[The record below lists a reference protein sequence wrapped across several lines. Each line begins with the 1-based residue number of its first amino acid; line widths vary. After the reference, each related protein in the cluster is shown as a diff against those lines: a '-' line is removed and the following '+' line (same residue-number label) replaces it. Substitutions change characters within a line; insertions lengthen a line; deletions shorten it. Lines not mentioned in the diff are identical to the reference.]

1 MKYTCANAAK
11 QQTEF
16 NNTVKNTNK
25 TARGKKNGGEH
36 TQEVATA
43 TTEDPMLSKIDTL
56 VSEWFGNWTKFYE
69 LADSDEYAD
78 INEVDNRRIDQVIA
92 LIEQYIE
99 ETTDWDSPEVEDLT
113 LMDVLDDFL
122 MEKVAKERKS
132 SPKVKKTTAKVAKAT
147 SRKAAAPTKSAKADS
162 ATPSPKVKKTTKT
175 ASPKVTKTATPSESI
190 TLTKTQLEELIAK
203 AVSDALA
210 STTPATSPKVKAAEK
225 VAKATS
231 RKSTPTKS
239 AKADSPKASPKV
251 KGQRVKATDEV
262 SWCAA
267 RWNDIYSTLSNCV
280 AKVGAPLYGNTKS
293 NFSLALS
300 QLKALNPTDCPLFT
314 LHEKQYAASLLNGF
328 ELGGK
333 TAKRLY
339 SDGCRK
345 AIVARIAKDLQL
357 EELVDNADPK
367 QKNTFSES
375 VVNAHRVALATA
387 KKTAKPTAK
396 AVEPVA
402 KASASA
408 STRKAKGTAAKA
420 ATTKKV
426 TASAKA
432 ETETKKVAA
441 KAARTRK
448 TAKNA

>member
-1 MKYTCANAAK
+1 MKYTSANAAK
-11 QQTEF
+11 QQTES

-25 TARGKKNGGEH
+25 TARGKKNGGER
-36 TQEVATA
+36 TQEVAKA

-69 LADSDEYAD
+69 LRDSRAYRFNKVEWGRYDEV
-78 INEVDNRRIDQVIA
+78 ICLIDK
-92 LIEQYIE
+92 YIE

-113 LMDVLDDFL
+113 FYDMECDFIKD
-122 MEKVAKERKS
+122 KVANEHKS

-147 SRKAAAPTKSAKADS
+147 SRKAAEARKPTPVKSAKADS
-162 ATPSPKVKKTTKT
+162 AKKSSPKVK
-175 ASPKVTKTATPSESI
+175 AAQTPSESI

-210 STTPATSPKVKAAEK
+210 STTPTTSPKVKAAEK

-300 QLKALNPTDCPLFT
+300 QLKSLNPTDCPLFT
-314 LHEKQYAASLLNGF
+314 LHEKQYAASLLSGF

-345 AIVARIAKDLQL
+345 AIVARITKDLQL

-367 QKNTFSES
+367 QRNTFSES

-387 KKTAKPTAK
+387 KKTAKSTAK

-402 KASASA
+402 KASAST
-408 STRKAKGTAAKA
+408 STRKAT
-420 ATTKKV
+420 V
-426 TASAKA
+426 
-432 ETETKKVAA
+432 
-441 KAARTRK
+441 RK